1 MRATELK
8 TTRWPDRAGECATHI
23 RLHPWQRSAL
33 GSPARWSPRLRMAV
47 ELMLDSP
54 LPTLVLWG
62 PEATVLYNDRCIS
75 LLGPQHPALL
85 GCALRVDGGARA
97 ARIDAIEQAIADGS
111 THVTSSNWLDPARPS
126 HDPAPIQ
133 LAHTRLLDGR
143 SSVAGMWIQFHS
155 VASPYDARMFNTL
168 ELTLPAT
175 VDAVGLAGWCW
186 DPSSKRVELT
196 PRASEVL
203 GLLPDQEHALT
214 STDFEIVSPLDRA
227 ERRAVLAAAAA
238 SGNEFRCEFRIVR
251 PCDNEMAWIEERG
264 RTLRDPETGERI
276 PTAVF
281 WEVSDRKRSSLP
293 RLHQDRLASAR
304 GTDTFGIAFFD
315 SNGLVTDANDAWL
328 HLFGLE
334 RADLLAANV
343 RWGDGTAPGWLT
355 LLPRSWAELLQEG
368 AVSPHEKECVRA
380 DGSRWWG
387 LFGAKRLGDSEGVE
401 YVVDVTARMQAEREL
416 RDSECRLRS
425 VMDGIPQIIWRSTED
440 GHWTWTSPQWAE
452 VTGQPL
458 TQSAGLGWLNMV
470 HPEDRKAAHA
480 AWDRASWEQAFE
492 ANYRLWNVAECTH
505 RAFKTRARPVRDATG
520 RICEWIGTST
530 DVEDLQQLHSRQ
542 RVLVAELQHRTRNLL
557 ALVRAVAAQ
566 TLGRDREVRQRVLP
580 DFDQRL
586 AALSRAQAL
595 VTRTDCERVDLEGLL
610 RTELA
615 ALRGGADRVTLSGP
629 RVGIPATH
637 AQTLALATHELAT
650 NAMKYGALSAPAG
663 ELHISWGTTLLS
675 GQERTLQL
683 KWQESGVAMPA
694 TSTPMRRGFGRE
706 LIEEA
711 LCFTLGA
718 RTELRFGPDGVA
730 CVIELPID
738 SWPSPAARL

>member
-1 MRATELK
+1 
-8 TTRWPDRAGECATHI
+8 
-23 RLHPWQRSAL
+23 
-33 GSPARWSPRLRMAV
+33 MAV

-75 LLGPQHPALL
+75 LLGQQHPALM
-85 GCALRVDGGARA
+85 GTALRVDGGARTT
-97 ARIDAIEQAIADGS
+97 RIDAIERTIADGS
-111 THVTSSNWLDPARPS
+111 THVTSDNWLQPARPS
-126 HDPAPIQ
+126 GGSLPIQ
-133 LAHTRLLDGR
+133 LAHTRLLDGN
-143 SSVAGMWIQFHS
+143 SGVAGMWIQFHNA
-155 VASPYDARMFNTL
+155 ASPYDARMLNTL

-175 VDAVGLAGWCW
+175 IDAVGLAAWCW

-203 GLLPDQEHALT
+203 GLLPDQERALT
-214 STDFEIVSPLDRA
+214 STDFEMVSPLDRE
-227 ERRAVLAAAAA
+227 ERKAVLAAAAT
-238 SGNEFRCEFRIVR
+238 SGDEFRCEFRIVR
-251 PCDNEMAWIEERG
+251 PCDNQVAWIEERG
-264 RTLRDPETGERI
+264 RALRDPETGERI
-276 PTAVF
+276 LTAVL

-293 RLHQDRLASAR
+293 RLGHDRLAGALA
-304 GTDTFGIAFFD
+304 TDTFGVAFFD

-328 HLFGLE
+328 RLFGLE

-343 RWGDGTAPGWLT
+343 RWGDGTAPEWLT
-355 LLPRSWAELLQEG
+355 LLPRSWGELRRSG
-368 AVSPHEKECVRA
+368 TVTPYEKECVRA
-380 DGSRWWG
+380 DGHRWWG
-387 LFGAKRLGDSEGVE
+387 LFGAKRLGEIEGVE

-416 RDSECRLRS
+416 RDSEGRLRS
-425 VMDGIPQIIWRSTED
+425 VMDGIPQIVWRSTED
-440 GHWTWTSPQWAE
+440 GRWTWASPQWAE

-458 TQSAGLGWLNMV
+458 TQSAGLGWLDMV
-470 HPEDRKAAHA
+470 HPEDRSAAHA
-480 AWDRASWEQAFE
+480 AWDRASWEQALE
-492 ANYRLWNVAECTH
+492 ANYRLWNVADRAH
-505 RAFKTRARPVRDATG
+505 RAFKTRATAVRDSTG

-595 VTRTDCERVDLEGLL
+595 VTRTDCESVDLEGLL

-615 ALRGGADRVTLSGP
+615 ALRGGADRVTISGP
-629 RVGIPATH
+629 RVEIPATH

-650 NAMKYGALSAPAG
+650 NALKYGALAAPAG
-663 ELHISWGTTLLS
+663 ELRITWGATVLP
-675 GQERTLQL
+675 GQGRTLHL
-683 KWQESGVAMPA
+683 KWQETGVAMPDPA
-694 TSTPMRRGFGRE
+694 IPMRRGFGRE

-730 CVIELPID
+730 CAIELPID